1 MHSMRRHEKE
11 ITDPVQ
17 IASILDRARVLCLA
31 LHDEPA
37 PYVIPVSFG
46 VEGGTLYVHSAP
58 RGAKIDLLASHPRLG
73 FTAWADETLVTG
85 ESACDWGVRASSV
98 AGIGTARVVTD
109 PPEKLRGLD
118 AIMRHYG
125 AAGPV
130 YRPDVL
136 ARTTVIAIAIDS
148 MRAKRVG

>member
-1 MHSMRRHEKE
+1 MRRQEKE
-11 ITDPVQ
+11 ITDPGQ

-37 PYVIPVSFG
+37 PYAIPV
-46 VEGGTLYVHSAP
+46 VHSAP
-58 RGAKIDLLASHPRLG
+58 RGAKIDLLSSHPRVG

-85 ESACDWGVRASSV
+85 ETACDWGVRASSV

-130 YRPDVL
+130 YRPDIL

-148 MRAKRVG
+148 MRARRVG